1 MGHNKTYYGE
11 YSLAYWIELIL
22 KKEIILPPYQRSFVW
37 EPTDYETLLKSFK
50 EGQFI
55 PPVTIGAFKSGSGH
69 KNLIID
75 GQQRL
80 TTILLAY
87 LERFPKKE
95 AGVSISSALVD
106 ENDDVIDEIDNMIE
120 WDFNRLLDKG
130 VRKAEIQSKCSPAQ
144 YETLPALSEDFFN
157 NTFLGFSYIIP
168 DIPDEKERQKFFST
182 LFRNIN
188 MQGKSLYVL
197 ESRAALYYLNPDF
210 KDWFDPDFT
219 NNISSSIVDK
229 SIKSRMDFV
238 RYLSL
243 LSQYKKNG
251 ASSSRIGYRYAAR
264 MEEYYSEYIN
274 AVAYDED
281 SSLFVKFSTL
291 YSGDTYKAN
300 IDKLY
305 RYIEKL
311 GFMKIYQ
318 SIIDMDI
325 HFFGLIYYTLFE
337 KLTLTEEVEKLDK
350 INDLLNRSIKKIKK
364 ESNHVKTPSC
374 LKYIRERIDES
385 IKVYK
390 NLFV

>member
-37 EPTDYETLLKSFK
+37 EPSDYETLLKSFR

-55 PPVTIGAFKSGSGH
+55 PPVTIGAFKSENGH
-69 KNLIID
+69 QNLIID

-95 AGVSISSALVD
+95 AGIPISSALVD
-106 ENDDVIDEIDNMIE
+106 ENDDVSDEIDSMIE
-120 WDFNRLLDKG
+120 WDFNTLLEKG
-130 VRKAEIQSKCSPAQ
+130 VRKAEIQSKCSPEL
-144 YETLPALSEDFFN
+144 YETLPTLPEDFFN

-210 KDWFDPDFT
+210 KDWFDPIFT
-219 NNISSSIVDK
+219 NSISSSVVDK

-251 ASSSRIGYRYAAR
+251 SSARIGYRYAAR

-291 YSGDTYKAN
+291 YADGNYKEN
-300 IDKLY
+300 IDRLCE
-305 RYIEKL
+305 YIEKL

-325 HFFGLIYYTLFE
+325 HFFGLIYYSLFE
-337 KLTLTEEVEKLDK
+337 KLTLTEDDAILVKLNDK
-350 INDLLNRSIKKIKK
+350 LNRAIKKIKR

-385 IKVYK
+385 LKVYK
-390 NLFV
+390 DLFV

>member
-1 MGHNKTYYGE
+1 MGHKTYYGE

-22 KKEIILPPYQRSFVW
+22 KREIILPPYQRSFVW
-37 EPTDYETLLKSFK
+37 EPTDFETLLKSFK

-55 PPVTIGAFKSGSGH
+55 PPVTIGAFKSADDH
-69 KNLIID
+69 QNLIID

-80 TTILLAY
+80 TTVLLAY

-95 AGVSISSALVD
+95 AGVPILSALAD
-106 ENDDVIDEIDNMIE
+106 ENDDESDEIDNMIE

-130 VRKAEIQSKCSPAQ
+130 VRKAEIQSKCSPEQ
-144 YETLPALSEDFFN
+144 YVTLSAMPEDFFN
-157 NTFLGFSYIIP
+157 NTYLGFSYIIP

-219 NNISSSIVDK
+219 SNISSSVVDK

-243 LSQYKKNG
+243 LSQYKQNG
-251 ASSSRIGYRYAAR
+251 TSAHIGYRYAAR

-274 AVAYDED
+274 AVAFDED
-281 SSLFVKFSTL
+281 SNLFVKFSTL
-291 YSGDTYKAN
+291 YADGNYKVN
-300 IDKLY
+300 IDKLSS
-305 RYIEKL
+305 YIERL

-337 KLTLTEEVEKLDK
+337 KLTLTEEAEKLERL
-350 INDLLNRSIKKIKK
+350 NDRLNRSIRNIKK
-364 ESNHVKTPSC
+364 EPNHVKTPSC
-374 LKYIRERIDES
+374 LKYIRVRIDES
-385 IKVYK
+385 LKVYK
-390 NLFV
+390 DLFV

>member
-1 MGHNKTYYGE
+1 MGHKTYYGE

-22 KKEIILPPYQRSFVW
+22 KREIILPPYQRSFVW
-37 EPTDYETLLKSFK
+37 EPTDFETLLKSFK

-55 PPVTIGAFKSGSGH
+55 PPVTIGAFKSADDH
-69 KNLIID
+69 QNLIID

-80 TTILLAY
+80 TTVLLAY

-95 AGVSISSALVD
+95 AGVPISSALTD
-106 ENDDVIDEIDNMIE
+106 ENDDESDEIDNMIE

-130 VRKAEIQSKCSPAQ
+130 VRKAEIQSKCSPEQ
-144 YETLPALSEDFFN
+144 YVTLPAMPEDFFN
-157 NTFLGFSYIIP
+157 NTYLGFSYIIP

-219 NNISSSIVDK
+219 SNISSSVVDK

-243 LSQYKKNG
+243 LSQYKQNG
-251 ASSSRIGYRYAAR
+251 TSAHIGYRYAAR

-274 AVAYDED
+274 AVAFDED
-281 SSLFVKFSTL
+281 SNLFVKFSTL
-291 YSGDTYKAN
+291 YADGNYKVN
-300 IDKLY
+300 IDKLSG
-305 RYIEKL
+305 YIERL

-337 KLTLTEEVEKLDK
+337 KLTLTEEAEKLERL
-350 INDLLNRSIKKIKK
+350 NDRLNRSIRNIKK
-364 ESNHVKTPSC
+364 EPNHVKTPSC
-374 LKYIRERIDES
+374 LKYIRVRIDES
-385 IKVYK
+385 LKVYK
-390 NLFV
+390 DLFV

>member
-1 MGHNKTYYGE
+1 MGHKTYYGE

-22 KKEIILPPYQRSFVW
+22 KREIILPPYQRSFVW
-37 EPTDYETLLKSFK
+37 EPTDFETLLKSFR

-55 PPVTIGAFKSGSGH
+55 PPVTIGAFKSADDH
-69 KNLIID
+69 QNLIID

-80 TTILLAY
+80 TTVLLAY

-95 AGVSISSALVD
+95 AGVPILSALAD
-106 ENDDVIDEIDNMIE
+106 ENDDESDEIDNMIE

-130 VRKAEIQSKCSPAQ
+130 VRKAEIQSKCSPEQ
-144 YETLPALSEDFFN
+144 YVTLSAMPEDFFN
-157 NTFLGFSYIIP
+157 NTYLGFSYIIP

-219 NNISSSIVDK
+219 SNISSSVVDK

-243 LSQYKKNG
+243 LSQYKQNG
-251 ASSSRIGYRYAAR
+251 TSAHIGYRYAAR

-274 AVAYDED
+274 AVAFDED
-281 SSLFVKFSTL
+281 SNLFVKFSTL
-291 YSGDTYKAN
+291 YADGNYKVN
-300 IDKLY
+300 IDKLSG
-305 RYIEKL
+305 YIERL

-337 KLTLTEEVEKLDK
+337 KLTLTEEAEKLERL
-350 INDLLNRSIKKIKK
+350 NDRLNRSIRNIKK
-364 ESNHVKTPSC
+364 EPNHVKTPSC
-374 LKYIRERIDES
+374 LKYIRVRIDES
-385 IKVYK
+385 LKVYK
-390 NLFV
+390 DLFV

>member
-1 MGHNKTYYGE
+1 MGHKTYYGE

-22 KKEIILPPYQRSFVW
+22 KREIILPPYQRSFVW
-37 EPTDYETLLKSFK
+37 EPTDFETLLKSFK

-55 PPVTIGAFKSGSGH
+55 PPVTIGAFKSADDH
-69 KNLIID
+69 QNLIID

-80 TTILLAY
+80 TTVLLAY

-95 AGVSISSALVD
+95 AGVPISSALAD
-106 ENDDVIDEIDNMIE
+106 ENDDESDEIDNMIE

-130 VRKAEIQSKCSPAQ
+130 VRKAEIQSKCSPEQ
-144 YETLPALSEDFFN
+144 YVTLPAMPEDFFN
-157 NTFLGFSYIIP
+157 NTYLGFSYIIP

-219 NNISSSIVDK
+219 SNISSSVVDK

-243 LSQYKKNG
+243 LSQYKQNG
-251 ASSSRIGYRYAAR
+251 TSAHIGYRYAAR

-274 AVAYDED
+274 AVAFDED
-281 SSLFVKFSTL
+281 SNLFVKFSTL
-291 YSGDTYKAN
+291 YADGNYKVN
-300 IDKLY
+300 IDKLSG
-305 RYIEKL
+305 YIERL

-337 KLTLTEEVEKLDK
+337 KLTLTEEAEKLERL
-350 INDLLNRSIKKIKK
+350 NDRLNRSIRNIKK
-364 ESNHVKTPSC
+364 EPNHVKTPSC
-374 LKYIRERIDES
+374 LKYIRVRIDES
-385 IKVYK
+385 LKVYK
-390 NLFV
+390 DLFV

>member
-1 MGHNKTYYGE
+1 MGHKTYYGE

-22 KKEIILPPYQRSFVW
+22 KREIILPPYQRSFVW
-37 EPTDYETLLKSFK
+37 EPTDFETLLKSFK

-55 PPVTIGAFKSGSGH
+55 PPVTIGAFKSADDH
-69 KNLIID
+69 QNLIID

-80 TTILLAY
+80 TTVLLAY

-95 AGVSISSALVD
+95 AGVPISSALAD
-106 ENDDVIDEIDNMIE
+106 ENDDESDEIDNMIE

-130 VRKAEIQSKCSPAQ
+130 VRKAEIQSKCSPEQ
-144 YETLPALSEDFFN
+144 YVTLPAMPEAFFN
-157 NTFLGFSYIIP
+157 NTYLGFSYIIP

-219 NNISSSIVDK
+219 SNISSSVVDK

-243 LSQYKKNG
+243 LSQYKQNG
-251 ASSSRIGYRYAAR
+251 TSAHIGYRYAAR

-274 AVAYDED
+274 AVAFDED
-281 SSLFVKFSTL
+281 SNLFVKFSTL
-291 YSGDTYKAN
+291 YADGNYKVN
-300 IDKLY
+300 IDKLSG
-305 RYIEKL
+305 YIERL

-337 KLTLTEEVEKLDK
+337 KLTLTEEAEKLERLNDK
-350 INDLLNRSIKKIKK
+350 LNRSIRNIKK
-364 ESNHVKTPSC
+364 EANHVKTPSC
-374 LKYIRERIDES
+374 LKYIRVRIDES
-385 IKVYK
+385 LKVYK
-390 NLFV
+390 DLFV

>member
-1 MGHNKTYYGE
+1 MGHKTYYGE

-22 KKEIILPPYQRSFVW
+22 KREIILPPYQRSFVW
-37 EPTDYETLLKSFK
+37 EPTDFETLLKSFK

-55 PPVTIGAFKSGSGH
+55 PPVTIGAFKSADDH
-69 KNLIID
+69 QNLIID

-80 TTILLAY
+80 TTVLLAY

-95 AGVSISSALVD
+95 AGVPISSALAD
-106 ENDDVIDEIDNMIE
+106 ENDDESDEIDNMIE

-130 VRKAEIQSKCSPAQ
+130 VRKAEIQSKCSPEQ
-144 YETLPALSEDFFN
+144 YVTLPAMPEDFFN
-157 NTFLGFSYIIP
+157 NTYLGFSYIIP

-219 NNISSSIVDK
+219 SNISSSVVDK

-243 LSQYKKNG
+243 LSQYKQNG
-251 ASSSRIGYRYAAR
+251 TSAHIGYRYAAR

-274 AVAYDED
+274 AVAFDED
-281 SSLFVKFSTL
+281 SNLFVKFSTL
-291 YSGDTYKAN
+291 YADGNYKVN
-300 IDKLY
+300 IDKLSG
-305 RYIEKL
+305 YIGRL

-337 KLTLTEEVEKLDK
+337 KLTLTEEAEKLERL
-350 INDLLNRSIKKIKK
+350 NDRLNRSIRNIKK
-364 ESNHVKTPSC
+364 EPNHVKTPSC
-374 LKYIRERIDES
+374 LKYIRVRIDES
-385 IKVYK
+385 LKVYK
-390 NLFV
+390 DLFV